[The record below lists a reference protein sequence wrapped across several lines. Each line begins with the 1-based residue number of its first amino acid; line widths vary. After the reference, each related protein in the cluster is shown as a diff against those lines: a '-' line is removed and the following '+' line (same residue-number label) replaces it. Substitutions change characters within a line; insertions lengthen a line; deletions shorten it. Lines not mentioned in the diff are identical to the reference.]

1 MSNFAIRVEDI
12 SKQYTIQKTQRYK
25 MLREQV
31 TDILQ
36 AGYNALTNNEL
47 EDNQPSSRK
56 KKIWALNGV
65 SFDVLHGES
74 IGIIGANGAG
84 KTTLLKILS
93 RVTTPTKGRV
103 RLRGRVGSLLEV
115 GTGFHPELTGRENVF
130 LNGAVLGM
138 KKSEIVRKFDEIVDF
153 SGIEEFIDTPVKRY
167 STGMRMRLAFSVAA
181 HLEPEILLVDEVLAV
196 GDVAFQKK
204 SLYKM
209 ESVTKDGRTVLFVSH
224 NLAAIKS
231 FCPKTILLEQGKI
244 SYFGD
249 SDIAIQKYLAENATL
264 LTKKDLALNK
274 QFSGQLLNIIPSNV
288 NLQPEN
294 NFPHDQPVFVKV
306 KVSVNLSA
314 YKMHIMLKLDNSNL
328 DTILVTRDFD
338 TNGDFL
344 IPSEPGIYEFLV
356 ELPSNFLTPGRYYL
370 GGVIS
375 AQTGKNRIRS
385 IHRLEHFVEFNVY
398 DNGSQLSQFN
408 IPWQGWVHTK
418 VNWSRL

>member
-1 MSNFAIRVEDI
+1 MSNIAIRAEDI

-47 EDNQPSSRK
+47 DNDQPTSRK
-56 KKIWALNGV
+56 KKIWALNDV

-138 KKSEIVRKFDEIVDF
+138 KKAEIIRKFDEIIDF
-153 SGIEEFIDTPVKRY
+153 SGVEEFIDTPVKRY

-204 SLYKM
+204 SLNKM

-231 FCPKTILLEQGKI
+231 FCPKTILLDKGKI
-244 SYFGD
+244 SYFGE
-249 SDIAIQKYLAENATL
+249 SDLAIQKYLAGNATL
-264 LTKKDLALNK
+264 IAKNDLKVNK
-274 QFSGQLLNIIPSNV
+274 QFSGQILNIIPVNS

-294 NFPHDQPVFVKV
+294 NFPHDQPIFVKL
-306 KVSVNLSA
+306 KVAVNVSA

-328 DTILVTRDFD
+328 DTIVVTRDFE
-338 TNGDFL
+338 TTGNFL
-344 IPSEPGIYEFLV
+344 VPTEPGIYDFLV
-356 ELPSNFLTPGRYYL
+356 EIPANFLTPGNYYL

-385 IHRLEHFVEFNVY
+385 LHKLEHFSEFNVY

-418 VNWSRL
+418 VLWKKL